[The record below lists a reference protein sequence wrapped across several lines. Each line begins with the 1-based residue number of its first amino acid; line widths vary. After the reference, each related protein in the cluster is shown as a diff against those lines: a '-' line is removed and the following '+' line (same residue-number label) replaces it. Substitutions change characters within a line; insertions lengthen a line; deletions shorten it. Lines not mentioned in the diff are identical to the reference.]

1 MTQLQ
6 EGLISKTGDLFYAF
20 RFLKLL
26 VTPFNKTKAFE
37 LGILDKD
44 GKNLKKAKTLKTPEE
59 KSAYTVFHRLVF
71 NIKRLLEKLPFGKS
85 RLASYATAL
94 FLIREHTG
102 LSERQIKKIM
112 SEVLDDMDW
121 DMIEESSWFTSD
133 NNLNPGSY
141 VLLNDVV
148 SLNTGE
154 VIARKNS
161 RIKVNDFTKPYATI
175 FGHHIYEVYHP
186 LTNQNLYINNGD
198 ITR

>member
-1 MTQLQ
+1 
-6 EGLISKTGDLFYAF
+6 
-20 RFLKLL
+20 
-26 VTPFNKTKAFE
+26 
-37 LGILDKD
+37 
-44 GKNLKKAKTLKTPEE
+44 
-59 KSAYTVFHRLVF
+59 
-71 NIKRLLEKLPFGKS
+71 
-85 RLASYATAL
+85 
-94 FLIREHTG
+94 
-102 LSERQIKKIM
+102 M

-141 VLLNDVV
+141 VLLNDIV

-186 LTNQNLYINNGD
+186 LTSQNLYINNGD